1 MERVCYV
8 QAQRHGILQSHQP
21 CFPGPTQPT
30 KSKQIMLLDLPMLI
44 IIWNICKSK
53 MAKVCFLY
61 HACSQTSSFGELKSF
76 TKLGMAPVLTTSMVC
91 SEVPEAML
99 VRALVPQTAATTK
112 QEKIS
117 SRFNINNSELTP
129 HNRPFPSM

>member
-1 MERVCYV
+1 
-8 QAQRHGILQSHQP
+8 
-21 CFPGPTQPT
+21 
-30 KSKQIMLLDLPMLI
+30 MLLDLPMLI

-91 SEVPEAML
+91 SKVPEAML
-99 VRALVPQTAATTK
+99 VRAHVASNCSHNKTRKNKFTIQHKQFGINTT
-112 QEKIS
+112 
-117 SRFNINNSELTP
+117 
-129 HNRPFPSM
+129 